1 MKKEEI
7 MDQVNV
13 LLKEMVELL
22 KQGKQFAEEEIP
34 LVLQEFLTWELTSS
48 IMWIVVG
55 IIFFLVG
62 RYLPYAW
69 LYKEQNNADDD
80 KFFNRY
86 CNRGKANT
94 VTAFIFFI
102 ILGAIGACITISN
115 LFATIKIII
124 APRVYLIEWANSLI
138 S

>member
-1 MKKEEI
+1 MKEEI
-7 MDQVNV
+7 MGQVNV

-48 IMWIVVG
+48 IMWVVIG
-55 IIFFLVG
+55 IILFLVA
-62 RYLPYAW
+62 RYLPHTW
-69 LYKEQNNADDD
+69 LDKEQKREDDD

-86 CNRGKANT
+86 CPKSMASCVAAR
-94 VTAFIFFI
+94 VFFI
-102 ILGAIGACITISN
+102 ILGIISTCITISN
-115 LFATIKIII
+115 LFTTIKIII

>member
-7 MDQVNV
+7 MDQVNI

-34 LVLQEFLTWELTSS
+34 LVLQEFLTWGLTNS
-48 IMWIVVG
+48 IMWIVIG
-55 IIFFLVG
+55 IMFFLLG

-69 LYKEQNNADDD
+69 LKKEQTDEDDD

-86 CNRGKANT
+86 CKDYQSDV
-94 VTAFIFFI
+94 VTGWIFFMV
-102 ILGAIGACITISN
+102 LGTIGACITIIN
-115 LFATIKIII
+115 LFNTIKILI
-124 APRVYLIEWANSLI
+124 APRIYLIEWFSDIIN
-138 S
+138 